1 MMNRQRVLSLLLSL
15 LLILSLGGC
24 AAPQGIAPAAG
35 REETHLRLRNGTG
48 WDIIAL
54 SLCEIS
60 ANTGYKKNLLVR
72 DYVLR
77 NGTWIDIYYPHAA
90 PTATETAGD
99 AATAVLA
106 DRGEQEPVLQPEYR
120 MLAVLSDGQYFELS
134 KFPLDDMSEGTLLLE
149 EGVGYLSYQS
159 LSTRQQVSTK
169 GAEHATISMFGK
181 AEVDLSALLPGS
193 TSGSK
198 AGEEADPNAV
208 PTPTPKPSM
217 RPIDAPDEDEDG
229 LDPNEGCLTD
239 GLFY

>member
-15 LLILSLGGC
+15 LLLLSLVGC
-24 AAPQGIAPAAG
+24 AVPQGSGPAAG
-35 REETHLRLRNGTG
+35 RETHLRLRNGTG

-60 ANTGYKKNLLVR
+60 ANTGYKKNLLVQ

-77 NGTWIDIYYPHAA
+77 DGSWIDIYYPH
-90 PTATETAGD
+90 
-99 AATAVLA
+99 TAVTANDAVSVAEPAVLD
-106 DRGEQEPVLQPEYR
+106 DRGEKSPILQPEYR
-120 MLAVLSDGQYFELS
+120 MLMVLSDGRYFELS

-181 AEVDLSALLPGS
+181 AEVNLSALLPA
-193 TSGSK
+193 TASGNG
-198 AGEEADPNAV
+198 AGEAAESNAA
-208 PTPTPKPSM
+208 PTPTPKPEM
-217 RPIDAPDEDEDG
+217 RPIEALGEEEDG
-229 LDPNEGCLTD
+229 MDPNEGCLTD